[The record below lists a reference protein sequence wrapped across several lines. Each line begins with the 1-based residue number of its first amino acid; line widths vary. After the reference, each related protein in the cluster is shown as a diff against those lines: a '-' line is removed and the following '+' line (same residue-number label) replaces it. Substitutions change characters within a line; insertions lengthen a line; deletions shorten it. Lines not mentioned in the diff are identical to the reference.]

1 MASEYGNRTGHIM
14 LQKLS
19 IRQKIFGIV
28 LLPILLA
35 VATAIVAVF
44 QLNQTAAGMKAAI
57 NDQGLIATEYILNA
71 DRDIYQALNNIQ
83 EMVTVPADS
92 PRLEELKESY
102 AENVGQTLERLDL
115 AENALEADRAL

>member
-1 MASEYGNRTGHIM
+1 M